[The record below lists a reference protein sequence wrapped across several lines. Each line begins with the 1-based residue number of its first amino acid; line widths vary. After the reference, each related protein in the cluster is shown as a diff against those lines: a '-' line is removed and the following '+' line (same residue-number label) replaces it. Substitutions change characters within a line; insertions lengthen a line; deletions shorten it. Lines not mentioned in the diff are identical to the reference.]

1 MNNKYVIYKK
11 LQSGN
16 EKEFHDLVL
25 LFNEVFETEND
36 VNKENIRCLLN
47 NPSFVYVVAFHQH
60 EVIGG
65 ITAYELMLYDNPGS
79 VMYVYDLAVQ
89 NSHQRSGIGSKLV
102 AELLADCRQKGIK
115 ELFVQAEEAD
125 GHAVQFYQK
134 LGGESL
140 KTRQFHFSL

>member
-1 MNNKYVIYKK
+1 MNNKYVTYKK

-16 EKEFHDLVL
+16 EKDFHDLVL
-25 LFNEVFETEND
+25 LFNDVFETEND
-36 VNKENIRCLLN
+36 VNKENIRRLLN
-47 NPSFVYVVAFHQH
+47 NPSFVCVVAFHQS

-65 ITAYELMLYDNPGS
+65 ITAYELMSYDRSGS

-89 NSHQRSGIGSKLV
+89 NSHQRIGIGSRLV
-102 AELLADCRQKGIK
+102 SELLADCRSKGIK

-125 GHAVQFYQK
+125 GHAIQFYQK

-140 KTRQFHFSL
+140 KTRQFHFNP